1 MILHS
6 LLIGA
11 SLTLGAITPAKVDN
25 VVDNAPPSMSP
36 PHVIYVS
43 TFSMANVSNQ
53 ANGEQSEGRPH
64 LLGMFRG
71 GEDNTFLGQRK
82 EQQQAD
88 ILQKLPGI
96 LQKTLVQALNSGVAR
111 ATTGDGMLATQAN
124 CWVVRGQFVVVDQ
137 GSRAMQAGIG
147 FGAGQSHVE
156 VRAQLYTLSD
166 PDHPFL
172 VFDTNGASG
181 HMPGA
186 VVIPNPYVAAAK
198 FVMAKQ
204 EPEKETKKIGKQ
216 MAVEIGKFMTHEGIP
231 TLKALQNS
239 GATPPP
245 PAPSNY
251 NNSNLTPIYSSKGG

>member
-6 LLIGA
+6 IVLGA

-25 VVDNAPPSMSP
+25 VVNNAPPSMAP
-36 PHVIYVS
+36 PQIIYVS
-43 TFSMANVSNQ
+43 TFSTVDTSNQ
-53 ANGEQSEGRPH
+53 ADGDQGGGRPH

-96 LQKTLVQALNSGVAR
+96 LQKTLVQALNNGVAR
-111 ATTGDGMLATQAN
+111 ATAGDGMLATQAN
-124 CWVVRGQFVVVDQ
+124 CWIVRGQFVVVDQ
-137 GSRAMQAGIG
+137 GNRAVQAGIG

-156 VRAQLYTLSD
+156 VRAQIYTLSD
-166 PDHPFL
+166 PDNPFL

-198 FVMAKQ
+198 FVMAKK
-204 EPEKETKKIGKQ
+204 EPEKETKKIGQQ
-216 MAVEIGKFMTHEGIP
+216 MAVEIGRFMAHEGIP

-245 PAPSNY
+245 PAPESGGNI
-251 NNSNLTPIYSSKGG
+251 TPIYSSKGG

>member
-6 LLIGA
+6 LFLGA

-25 VVDNAPPSMSP
+25 IVSNAPPSMAP
-36 PHVIYVS
+36 PQIIYVS
-43 TFSMANVSNQ
+43 TFSTIGTSNQ
-53 ANGEQSEGRPH
+53 PDGDQGEGRPH

-96 LQKTLVQALNSGVAR
+96 LQKALVQALNSGVAR
-111 ATTGDGMLATQAN
+111 ATAGDGMLATQAN
-124 CWVVRGQFVVVDQ
+124 CWIVRGQFVIVDQ
-137 GSRAMQAGIG
+137 GSRAMQAGVG

-166 PDHPFL
+166 PDNPFL

-231 TLKALQNS
+231 TLKAMQSS
-239 GATPPP
+239 GTTPPP
-245 PAPSNY
+245 PAPDSDSN
-251 NNSNLTPIYSSKGG
+251 STPVYSSKGG

>member
-1 MILHS
+1 MVLPS
-6 LLIGA
+6 LFLGV

-25 VVDNAPPSMSP
+25 VVTYPNAPVAP
-36 PHVIYVS
+36 PQVIYVS
-43 TFSMANVSNQ
+43 LFSPPNIPS
-53 ANGEQSEGRPH
+53 QSDGGDQSGGRPH
-64 LLGMFRG
+64 LFGMFRG

-82 EQQQAD
+82 QQQQAD
-88 ILQKLPGI
+88 ILSKLPGI

-111 ATTGDGMLATQAN
+111 AKPGDGMLATQAN
-124 CWVVRGQFVVVDQ
+124 CWIVRGQFVVVDP

-156 VRAQLYTLSD
+156 VRAQVYTLTN
-166 PDHPFL
+166 PDQPFL

-186 VVIPNPYVAAAK
+186 VAIPNPYVAAAK

-216 MAVEIGKFMTHEGIP
+216 MAVEIGKFMTAQGIP
-231 TLKALQNS
+231 TLKSMQNA
-239 GATPPP
+239 GQTPPP
-245 PAPSNY
+245 AVSQPNDI
-251 NNSNLTPIYSSKGG
+251 TPVYSSKGG

>member
-1 MILHS
+1 MVS
-6 LLIGA
+6 NPQA
-11 SLTLGAITPAKVDN
+11 SLT
-25 VVDNAPPSMSP
+25 PPQI
-36 PHVIYVS
+36 IYVDL
-43 TFSMANVSNQ
+43 FSPVDTSSQSSSNDD
-53 ANGEQSEGRPH
+53 NGGGRPH

-71 GEDNTFLGQRK
+71 GEDNTLIGEHKQ
-82 EQQQAD
+82 QQQAD

-96 LQKTLVQALNSGVAR
+96 LQKTLVHALNSGVAR
-111 ATTGDGMLATQAN
+111 ATAGDGMLATQEN
-124 CWVVRGQFVVVDQ
+124 CWIVRGQFVVVDQ
-137 GSRAMQAGIG
+137 GSRAMQAGVG

-156 VRAQLYTLSD
+156 VQAQIYTLSD

-216 MAVEIGKFMTHEGIP
+216 MAVEMGKFMTSEGIP
-231 TLKALQNS
+231 TLKALKNS
-239 GATPPP
+239 GQTAPP
-245 PAPSNY
+245 PAPE
-251 NNSNLTPIYSSKGG
+251 TPNITPVYSSKGG

>member
-1 MILHS
+1 MIVQS
-6 LLIGA
+6 ILLGSTLI
-11 SLTLGAITPAKVDN
+11 LGAITPAKVDN
-25 VVDNAPPSMSP
+25 VVNSAPPSMAP
-36 PHVIYVS
+36 PQIIYVS
-43 TFSMANVSNQ
+43 TFSTVGVSNQ
-53 ANGEQSEGRPH
+53 ANGDQGESRPH

-82 EQQQAD
+82 EQQQSD

-96 LQKTLVQALNSGVAR
+96 LQKTLVEALNKGVAR
-111 ATTGDGMLATQAN
+111 ATAGDGMLATQAN
-124 CWVVRGQFVVVDQ
+124 CWIVRGQFVVVDQ

-166 PDHPFL
+166 PDNPFL

-181 HMPGA
+181 HTPGA
-186 VVIPNPYVAAAK
+186 VLIPNPYVAAAK
-198 FVMAKQ
+198 FVMAKK

-231 TLKALQNS
+231 TLQAMQNS
-239 GATPPP
+239 GTTPPP
-245 PAPSNY
+245 PAPDYGGNT
-251 NNSNLTPIYSSKGG
+251 TPIYSSKGG

>member
-1 MILHS
+1 MILPS
-6 LLIGA
+6 LFFGA
-11 SLTLGAITPAKVDN
+11 SLALGAITPAKVDN
-25 VVDNAPPSMSP
+25 VVSNPDASLTPPQI
-36 PHVIYVS
+36 IYVNLFS
-43 TFSMANVSNQ
+43 TIGTSNQ
-53 ANGEQSEGRPH
+53 ASDQGEGRPH

-96 LQKTLVQALNSGVAR
+96 LQKTLVQALNNGVAR
-111 ATTGDGMLATQAN
+111 AAAGDGMLATQAN
-124 CWVVRGQFVVVDQ
+124 CWIVRGQFVIVDQ

-156 VRAQLYTLSD
+156 VQAQLYTLSD

-181 HMPGA
+181 HLPGA

-198 FVMAKQ
+198 FVMAKK
-204 EPEKETKKIGKQ
+204 EPEKETKKIGKE
-216 MAVEIGKFMTHEGIP
+216 MAVEIGKFMTVQGIP
-231 TLKALQNS
+231 TLRALQNS
-239 GATPPP
+239 GQSAPP
-245 PAPSNY
+245 PAPQSPNI
-251 NNSNLTPIYSSKGG
+251 TPVYSSKGG

>member
-1 MILHS
+1 MILPS
-6 LLIGA
+6 LILGA
-11 SLTLGAITPAKVDN
+11 SLTLGAITPATVDN
-25 VVDNAPPSMSP
+25 VVTHPNASLTPPQM
-36 PHVIYVS
+36 IYVDLFS
-43 TFSMANVSNQ
+43 TLGASTQ
-53 ANGEQSEGRPH
+53 AGGGDQGEGRPH

-82 EQQQAD
+82 QQQQAD

-96 LQKTLVQALNSGVAR
+96 LQKTLVQALNSGIAR
-111 ATTGDGMLATQAN
+111 ATAGDGMLATQAN
-124 CWVVRGQFVVVDQ
+124 CWIVRGQFVIVKQ
-137 GSRAMQAGIG
+137 GSAAMQAGIG

-156 VRAQLYTLSD
+156 VQAQIYTLDD

-181 HMPGA
+181 HLPGA

-216 MAVEIGKFMTHEGIP
+216 MAVEIGKFMTSEGIP

-239 GATPPP
+239 GQAAPP
-245 PAPSNY
+245 PAPEPANI
-251 NNSNLTPIYSSKGG
+251 TPVYSSKGG

>member
-1 MILHS
+1 MILSS
-6 LLIGA
+6 LFLGA

-25 VVDNAPPSMSP
+25 VVSNPSASLTPPQ
-36 PHVIYVS
+36 VIYVDL
-43 TFSMANVSNQ
+43 FSPVDTSNQ
-53 ANGEQSEGRPH
+53 ADNSDNGGGRPH
-64 LLGMFRG
+64 I
-71 GEDNTFLGQRK
+71 LGQHK
-82 EQQQAD
+82 QQQQAD

-96 LQKTLVQALNSGVAR
+96 LQKTLVQALNNGIAR
-111 ATTGDGMLATQAN
+111 AKAGDGMLATQAN
-124 CWVVRGQFVVVDQ
+124 CWIVRGQFVVIDQ

-156 VRAQLYTLSD
+156 VRAQVYTLSD

-198 FVMAKQ
+198 FVMAKK

-216 MAVEIGKFMTHEGIP
+216 IATEIGKFMTSEGIP
-231 TLKALQNS
+231 TLHAMQNS
-239 GATPPP
+239 GETPPP
-245 PAPSNY
+245 PAPDSD
-251 NNSNLTPIYSSKGG
+251 STTPIYSSKGG

>member
-6 LLIGA
+6 LFLGA
-11 SLTLGAITPAKVDN
+11 ALTLGAITPAKVDN
-25 VVDNAPPSMSP
+25 VVDNAPSSMRP
-36 PHVIYVS
+36 PQIIYVS
-43 TFSMANVSNQ
+43 LFSTAGTSNQ
-53 ANGEQSEGRPH
+53 VNPDQGEGRPH
-64 LLGMFRG
+64 LFGMFRG
-71 GEDNTFLGQRK
+71 GEENTILGQRK
-82 EQQQAD
+82 EQQQVD

-96 LQKTLVQALNSGVAR
+96 LQKTLVQALNQGVAR
-111 ATTGDGMLATQAN
+111 ATAGDGMLATQEN
-124 CWVVRGQFVVVDQ
+124 CWIVRGQFVVVDQ

-156 VRAQLYTLSD
+156 VRAQLYTLSN
-166 PDHPFL
+166 PDQPFL
-172 VFDTNGASG
+172 IFDTNGASG

-231 TLKALQNS
+231 TLKSMQNS

-245 PAPSNY
+245 SAPEQPNY
-251 NNSNLTPIYSSKGG
+251 TPIYSSKGG